1 MAPYAVSVANRSDVK
16 EPNHII
22 DQGFTL
28 RANGQLNIHT
38 DYRYSRF
45 TIDGNTHFRSIR
57 DNDAPIE
64 GEADHQWR
72 FGLHSLDFALEYIPV
87 PSVVI
92 RPGVRLLKRDVTVKE
107 DGVADPRAT
116 ERSNIVAPIGS
127 VSFAPSNRLSLRADV
142 QNINN
147 GGPYTRIS
155 PRTDRIFRFIG
166 RASLTDRI
174 SLENNLNLR
183 NGRYLTTNFE
193 NSFRSNGT
201 TLTYEFND
209 RLALFGGFVYDSFF
223 ATASV
228 TFLRGTAPLSAVWR
242 DQTINRVWQAGID
255 AKPVGGLELR
265 LSGNYVRTTGAGEI
279 SGEPPT
285 FGPLTWPMVTGTI
298 SYAFPKVGRLAVDL
312 QRTYYIEEIMLNDNF
327 SANLL
332 SLRWSKDF

>member
-1 MAPYAVSVANRSDVK
+1 V
-16 EPNHII
+16 
-22 DQGFTL
+22 
-28 RANGQLNIHT
+28 
-38 DYRYSRF
+38 
-45 TIDGNTHFRSIR
+45 
-57 DNDAPIE
+57 
-64 GEADHQWR
+64 
-72 FGLHSLDFALEYIPV
+72 EYIPL
-87 PSVVI
+87 PRVVI
-92 RPGVRLLKRDVTVKE
+92 RPGIRLMKRDVTVME
-107 DGVADPRAT
+107 DGVPDPRAT

-127 VSFAPSNRLSLRADV
+127 VSFAPSNRLSLRADF

-155 PRTDRIFRFIG
+155 PRTDRIFRFSG
-166 RASLTDRI
+166 RASLTDRL
-174 SLENNLNLR
+174 SLENNTHLR
-183 NGRYLTTNFE
+183 NGTYAAANFE

-201 TLTYEFND
+201 TVTYELTD

-255 AKPVGGLELR
+255 AKPAGGLELR
-265 LSGNYVRTTGAGEI
+265 LNGNYIRTTGAGEI

-298 SYAFPKVGRLAVDL
+298 AYAFPRIGRLAVDL
-312 QRTYYIEEIMLNDNF
+312 QRTYYIEEIMQGDNF